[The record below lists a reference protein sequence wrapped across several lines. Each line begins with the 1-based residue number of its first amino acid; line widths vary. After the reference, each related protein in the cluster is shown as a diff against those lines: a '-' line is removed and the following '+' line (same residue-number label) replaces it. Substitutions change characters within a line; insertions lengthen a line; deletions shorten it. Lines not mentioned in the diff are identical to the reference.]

1 MLRIHDTRA
10 RQVEEISGGRAVRV
24 YTCGPALHRR
34 VHLGDLR
41 TYVLSDLVRRVLEGR
56 RTRVVACRHVAD
68 LGRPGEEPGARD
80 LALAHEEAF
89 RGDAAAL
96 NLRPPEHAPR
106 AGETVDLMIELIAGL
121 VERGHAYPA
130 PDGSVYFDVRTFPA
144 YGEISGTRL
153 DDLAP
158 AGPADA
164 ADPHRRFPADWA
176 LWRPADGDQG
186 RDAPWGRGLP
196 GPHVACSAVS
206 LRFLGERI
214 DLHVGDAARRFP
226 HHEDERAQS
235 DAATGHQVV
244 RHWVHG
250 ERPLFDGRETA
261 ESARSAQPAGEAV
274 LLSDVVAAGLD
285 PLAARLAFLG
295 RRYRERLD
303 LSWDVLRAADRTVRR
318 WRARVAEWSE
328 SPSAPMASSYAER
341 VGAALDDDLD
351 TPAALAV
358 LRELELDE
366 SVAPGSKFETF
377 LHLDQVLALDLSTEI
392 GKPRVPPA
400 GAGELLAQRERA
412 VAANDWAAADR
423 LRDELADL
431 GVRVTDTPE
440 GQSWAL

>member
-24 YTCGPALHRR
+24 YTCGPAPHRR

-68 LGRPGEEPGARD
+68 LAGPGGAAGGPAR
-80 LALAHEEAF
+80 AHEDAF
-89 RGDAAAL
+89 VDDAAAL

-121 VERGHAYPA
+121 VERGHAYAA

-144 YGEISGTRL
+144 YGELSGTSL
-153 DDLAP
+153 DDLKP
-158 AGPADA
+158 AGPAGA
-164 ADPHRRFPADWA
+164 ADPYRRFHADWA
-176 LWRPADGDQG
+176 MWRPADGDRG

-196 GPHVACSAVS
+196 GPHVACSALS

-214 DLHVGDAARRFP
+214 DLHLGDAARRFP
-226 HHEDERAQS
+226 HHEAERAQS
-235 DAATGHQVV
+235 DAAAGHEVV

-250 ERPLFDGRETA
+250 ERPLFDGREMA
-261 ESARSAQPAGEAV
+261 ESAGNAV

-285 PLAARLAFLG
+285 PLAARLAFLE

-303 LSWDVLRAADRTVRR
+303 LGWDVLRAADRTVRR

-328 SPSAPMASSYAER
+328 SPSAPMAASYAER

-351 TPAALAV
+351 TPAALAI

-400 GAGELLAQRERA
+400 GAAELLAQRERA
-412 VAANDWAAADR
+412 LAANDWAAADR

-440 GQSWAL
+440 GQSWSL